1 MFVASRRG
9 SRFGRNSLSN
19 HFSNMD
25 QDRDLHTRME
35 WLKNNMKLIL
45 DALNITRVENTRT
58 RKQNIKTHAAS
69 SLLENPKKYNY
80 PLKFRNESM
89 EKDLKKD
96 EEFE

>member
-19 HFSNMD
+19 
-25 QDRDLHTRME
+25 QDRDLHTHME

-69 SLLENPKKYNY
+69 SLVENPKKYNY

-89 EKDLKKD
+89 EKDLRKTRSLNKL
-96 EEFE
+96 